1 MYDQPNYYDI
11 IQQNLTGKTD
21 DVKQPEIGSLEIQE
35 VYDSDY
41 FFA

>member
-1 MYDQPNYYDI
+1 MYNHDNFFNRI
-11 IQQNLTGKTD
+11 EKTF
-21 DVKQPEIGSLEIQE
+21 KIEMSEQPELGKLDIQE